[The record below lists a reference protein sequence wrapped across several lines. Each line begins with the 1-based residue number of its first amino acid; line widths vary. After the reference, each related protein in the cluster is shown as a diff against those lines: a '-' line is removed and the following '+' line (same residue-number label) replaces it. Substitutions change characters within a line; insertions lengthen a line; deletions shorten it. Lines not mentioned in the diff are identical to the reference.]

1 MEEFVFMVAFFGMLV
16 GITGF
21 ILLVCEAVHEE
32 FVRGRNEPR
41 DFQSYQRKLDDR
53 YVSLHNK
60 PSDRL
65 Q

>member
-21 ILLVCEAVHEE
+21 ILMIYEAVHEE
-32 FVRGRNEPR
+32 FVRGRNEPC

-60 PSDRL
+60 PDDRL

>member
-1 MEEFVFMVAFFGMLV
+1 MADFVFIVAFFGMLV

-32 FVRGRNEPR
+32 FVRRRNEPR

-60 PSDRL
+60 PDDRL